1 MELAS
6 YVLASHDHAAHLRT
20 DPIQADAWITVGRGR
35 VRISNGQVHRGDT
48 AAGGAEVFLGLV
60 DGVRIAASVVD
71 RIEPADEAIDLR
83 ASFGI
88 LDRESIGLAAHGVAM
103 ARWIEATRFCSRCG
117 HGLTL
122 VKGGHVLNC
131 DNCNTEHY
139 PRTDSAVIM
148 ALTDADDR
156 LLLARNSAWPTGMM
170 SVLAG
175 FVEPGE
181 SLEDAVRREI
191 LEEVGIRADEVT
203 YVGSQPWPFPSSIM
217 LGFAARTSE
226 TEITVDTSE
235 IAEARW
241 FTRAELR
248 KAVVEDGSWVPPRGI
263 SISTHLIER
272 WYGGPVG

>member
-6 YVLASHDHAAHLRT
+6 YVLASHDRAAHLRT
-20 DPIQADAWITVGRGR
+20 DPVVADVWITVGRGR
-35 VRISNGQVHRGDT
+35 IRVSDGQLHRGET
-48 AAGGAEVFLGLV
+48 SSGGTEVFLGV
-60 DGVRIAASVVD
+60 IDGIRVAASVLD
-71 RIEPADEAIDLR
+71 RIEPKDEALDLR
-83 ASFGI
+83 ASFGL
-88 LDRESIGLAAHGVAM
+88 LDPADIGLAAHAVAM
-103 ARWIEATRFCSRCG
+103 ARWIEATSFCSRCG
-117 HGLTL
+117 HPVTLT
-122 VKGGHVLNC
+122 KGGHIALC
-131 DNCNTEHY
+131 DNCSTEHY

-148 ALTDADDR
+148 ALTDEDDR
-156 LLLARNSAWPTGMM
+156 LLLARNTAWPTGMM

-191 LEEVGIRADEVT
+191 AEEVGIHTTDVE

-217 LGFAARTSE
+217 LGFVARTSE
-226 TEITVDTSE
+226 VEITIDPTE

-241 FTRAELR
+241 FTRDELQQSV
-248 KAVVEDGSWVPPRGI
+248 KDDGLWVPPRGV